1 MQQEDSWLQGVSE
14 YEVRCVGALCWC
26 TVVHYCVSAPCGRVR
41 GGGPSAPHPV
51 QPVVLPQHPSPEYR
65 HPCYRTLRPQI
76 GLTAKAA
83 AAKASSEQAK
93 EQEEEEAAEIDVV
106 QVPAPLAC
114 TR

>member
-1 MQQEDSWLQGVSE
+1 VLVHPVGECE
-14 YEVRCVGALCWC
+14 AAVRV
-26 TVVHYCVSAPCGRVR
+26 P
-41 GGGPSAPHPV
+41 PHPV
-51 QPVVLPQHPSPEYR
+51 QPVELPQHPSPEYR

-93 EQEEEEAAEIDVV
+93 EQEDEEAAEIDVV